1 MKQSRILKQIL
12 ASGLFMMVLQWA
24 VGCANIV
31 PPTGGPRDSI
41 PPFLIAAKPKDSSVN
56 IQPKEILVGF
66 NEFITAMDL
75 QNNFII
81 SPSIKTTPLIDARL
95 NMLRIRLNDSLQK
108 NTTYSLQFGN
118 AIRDVNESNI
128 AKNFTYVFS
137 TGNHIDTGIIK
148 GKVQIAET
156 GLVDSTLLVVL
167 HPANNDTAIFKKAPL
182 YYAKINGKGKFEFKF
197 LPPVS
202 FNIFVIPNDYTKKY
216 DDSTKL
222 FAFLDNPIQV
232 SNETDSQFLYVF
244 QSAKKAEKKKAIAAN
259 SKKQIKVALQY
270 NKFFEGNEQDI
281 LSPLKLGFDQ
291 PVKLNDSF
299 PIQLCDTLNKELK
312 NYTIKLDS
320 TKKLLLVDYAW
331 EEKSKLKLIIPAK
344 SITDTLLHTIEKADT
359 IAFKTKSDESYANAV
374 IRLSGYQKKVNPIL
388 LLTQDDK
395 IKYSFPITNSLI
407 RIPKLL
413 PGDYVLKLL
422 EDRNK
427 NGSWD
432 NGFYGKTKLQPEIV
446 HVLGNSVNIRTD
458 FDNELNIVINP

>member
-1 MKQSRILKQIL
+1 MKRSRILNQII
-12 ASGLFMMVLQWA
+12 ASGLFILVLQWA

-31 PPTGGPRDSI
+31 PPTGGPKDTI
-41 PPFLIAAKPKDSSVN
+41 PPFLIAAKPKDSSIN

-66 NEFITAMDL
+66 NEFINAIDL

-81 SPSIKTTPLIDARL
+81 APSIKTTPLIDARL
-95 NMLRIRLNDSLQK
+95 NMLRIRINDSLQN

-137 TGNHIDTGIIK
+137 TGNHIDTGSIK

-156 GLVDSTLLVVL
+156 GLVDSTLLVIL
-167 HPANNDTAIFKKAPL
+167 HPVNNDTAIFKKAPL
-182 YYAKINGKGKFEFKF
+182 YYTKINGKGKFEFKF

-202 FNIFVIPNDYTKKY
+202 FNIYVLPNDYTKRY

-232 SNETDSQFLYVF
+232 GTQTDSQFLYVF
-244 QSAKKAEKKKAIAAN
+244 QSAKKVEKKKLIATN
-259 SKKQIKVALQY
+259 SKKQNKVTLQY
-270 NKFFEGNEQDI
+270 SKFLEGNEQDV
-281 LSPLKLGFDQ
+281 LSPFRLGFEH

-312 NYTIKLDS
+312 NYTVKLDS
-320 TKKLLLVDYAW
+320 TKKLLMIDYAW
-331 EEKSKLKLIIPAK
+331 EEKTKLKLIIPAK
-344 SITDTLLHTIEKADT
+344 SITDTLLHTVEKADT

-374 IRLSGYQKKVNPIL
+374 VRLSGYQKKINPIL

-395 IKYSFPITNSLI
+395 IKYSYPITNSLI

-427 NGSWD
+427 NGYWD
-432 NGFYGKTKLQPEIV
+432 NGFYGKTKLQPELV